1 MAVTQ
6 QTMTVGGL
14 LKKAMSLMGEEGKYE
29 SGYEPFVA
37 EIVNQ
42 LLADCFDINNAIRES
57 AGKEPLTVIPS
68 VGKTA
73 DVLPYEYETL
83 VSIMVY
89 GLAYWLLF
97 QDDENDKA
105 NVCNM
110 MYEQNKVRF
119 TKAAYA
125 DVVSNY

>member
-1 MAVTQ
+1 MDTRQLTTEIARIDRTVSAVSYTH
-6 QTMTVGGL
+6 L
-14 LKKAMSLMGEEGKYE
+14 
-29 SGYEPFVA
+29 
-37 EIVNQ
+37 
-42 LLADCFDINNAIRES
+42 
-57 AGKEPLTVIPS
+57 
-68 VGKTA
+68 
-73 DVLPYEYETL
+73 DVYKRQ
-83 VSIMVY
+83 MVY

>member
-14 LKKAMSLMGEEGKYE
+14 LKRAMSLMGEEGKYE
-29 SGYEPFVA
+29 SGYAPFVA
-37 EIVNQ
+37 DIVNQ
-42 LLADCFDINNAIRES
+42 LLADCFDINNSIREN
-57 AGKEPLTVIPS
+57 AGKTPLAS
-68 VGKTA
+68 VPYVTKTE
-73 DVLPYEYETL
+73 DELPYEYETL
-83 VSIMVY
+83 ASIMVY

-105 NVCNM
+105 NACNM
-110 MYEQNKVRF
+110 MYEQNKIRF

-125 DVVSNY
+125 DVADNY